1 MFGGFTSTSSPRHFP
16 GALGGL
22 QLPPD
27 PQLLLFLA
35 WPKINAP
42 IFFLYYPLHPPIKFC
57 RNTSKGPY
65 HYKDNS
71 CISQFPQFSDLFL
84 QILVLFHFFFFFF
97 LYYYIRWYSNINN
110 YPLLFSFLS
119 ITTGSG
125 RLGSIRLSHWIFV
138 SHSTLI
144 SSFSTAPSGACSY
157 HFSLCCNPFFLQIS
171 QWTFFETLLCVAF
184 CILFEPIFHIRLL
197 CVAHFQLFSHIIY
210 TGGFHWCD
218 QCGTSCSLSWLPAP
232 VHHTTMLLFQPLNH
246 LLITITTFFPYQLS
260 LSFPWWIVSAFV
272 FHSTFLLVFLLCFL
286 NSTVDIV
293 SLILIVSA
301 PDTPLI
307 RFYY

>member
-1 MFGGFTSTSSPRHFP
+1 MGVSHQHLHQGISLGPWGAYSYPQTPSCYCFWLGQRSMRPYFSCIIPCIHLSNSAETLPR
-16 GALGGL
+16 
-22 QLPPD
+22 
-27 PQLLLFLA
+27 
-35 WPKINAP
+35 AP
-42 IFFLYYPLHPPIKFC
+42 ITTRTIPAFLNFHNFLISFFKSWYFSTFSFSFSSTITSGGTAISIIIPFC
-57 RNTSKGPY
+57 
-65 HYKDNS
+65 
-71 CISQFPQFSDLFL
+71 
-84 QILVLFHFFFFFF
+84 
-97 LYYYIRWYSNINN
+97 
-110 YPLLFSFLS
+110 SFLS

-184 CILFEPIFHIRLL
+184 CILFEPIFHIHLL

-210 TGGFHWCD
+210 TGGFHWGD